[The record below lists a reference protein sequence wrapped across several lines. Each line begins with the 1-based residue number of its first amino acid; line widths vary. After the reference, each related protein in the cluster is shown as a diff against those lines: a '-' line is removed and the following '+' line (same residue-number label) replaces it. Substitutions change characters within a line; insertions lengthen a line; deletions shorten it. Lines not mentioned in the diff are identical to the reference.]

1 MFFQIIDIMDVLNNI
16 VTSLEELIYS
26 LENDGFYKEK
36 QIEFSKSIE
45 MAWEEYSK
53 GKIDTKIAA
62 LPKVMYIYAT
72 QELPKEIEN
81 QDLSKV
87 LRDLKQFKNTMKHVV
102 EPSYK

>member
-1 MFFQIIDIMDVLNNI
+1 MDVLTNI
-16 VTSLEELIYS
+16 VTSLDGLIS
-26 LENDGFYKEK
+26 AIENDDSYKEK
-36 QIEFSKSIE
+36 QVEFTKSIQ
-45 MAWEEYSK
+45 MAWEAYSK

-81 QDLSKV
+81 EDLSKI

>member
-1 MFFQIIDIMDVLNNI
+1 MDVLKNI
-16 VTSLEELIYS
+16 VTSLEGLIS
-26 LENDGFYKEK
+26 TIENGGPCKEK
-36 QIEFSKSIE
+36 QVEFTKSIE
-45 MAWEEYSK
+45 MAWEAYSK

-81 QDLSKV
+81 DDLSKV
-87 LRDLKQFKNTMKHVV
+87 LQDLKQFKNTMKHVV

>member
-1 MFFQIIDIMDVLNNI
+1 MDVLNNI
-16 VTSLEELIYS
+16 VTSLDDLIS
-26 LENDGFYKEK
+26 AIENDGSCKEK
-36 QIEFSKSIE
+36 QVEFTKSIE
-45 MAWEEYSK
+45 MAWGAYSK

-87 LRDLKQFKNTMKHVV
+87 LRDLKQFKNTMKHAV

>member
-1 MFFQIIDIMDVLNNI
+1 MDVLNNI
-16 VTSLEELIYS
+16 VTSLEGLIS
-26 LENDGFYKEK
+26 AIENDGPYKEK
-36 QIEFSKSIE
+36 QIEFTKSIE
-45 MAWEEYSK
+45 MAWEAYSE

-81 QDLSKV
+81 QDLCKV
-87 LRDLKQFKNTMKHVV
+87 LKDLKQFKNTMKHVV

>member
-1 MFFQIIDIMDVLNNI
+1 MDVLNNI
-16 VTSLEELIYS
+16 VTSLDDLIS
-26 LENDGFYKEK
+26 AIENDGSCKEK
-36 QIEFSKSIE
+36 QVGFTKSIE
-45 MAWEEYSK
+45 MAWEAYSK

-87 LRDLKQFKNTMKHVV
+87 LRDLKQFKNTMKHAV